1 MNVSGGRVDMGV
13 AEQSLHYCEVDAGL
27 GQGSAEGVPECM
39 GVTAGHAGGDPVVT
53 KDRAQARWR
62 EGLAPGRT
70 LGHHEQPWG
79 ARRSAKR

>member
-39 GVTAGHAGGDPVVT
+39 GVTAGHAGGDPGT
-53 KDRAQARWR
+53 CQAI
-62 EGLAPGRT
+62 
-70 LGHHEQPWG
+70 
-79 ARRSAKR
+79 